1 MRMHKSSTCTNV
13 SPRRSQCTACGLFSG
28 SALLLH
34 AGEYFTEILKHL
46 INTWKH
52 SDMSEKIELQPQG
65 DDTSR
70 TEQDDAT
77 DDTQGTSPSTK
88 AAAVTMSRWKKI
100 SFTVMTLLAYMFLN
114 AGISMIT
121 PFYAIVVSFSV

>member
-1 MRMHKSSTCTNV
+1 
-13 SPRRSQCTACGLFSG
+13 
-28 SALLLH
+28 
-34 AGEYFTEILKHL
+34 
-46 INTWKH
+46 
-52 SDMSEKIELQPQG
+52 MSEKIELQPAG

-70 TEQDDAT
+70 TEQDDTA

-88 AAAVTMSRWKKI
+88 AAAVTMSRWRKI

-121 PFYAIVVSFSV
+121 PFFAIVVSFMYDHPEGRTSSCAQDIDIISNRK